1 MFSVDEKTKEE
12 ESANLSLRAAG
23 ADDSEHHSHT
33 SISIDRTTTAAT
45 CACVTQK
52 RKVVDSPGY
61 FLIEGKQVSVA
72 MTDNETESLT
82 ITHTPR
88 TDSKR
93 GVIQTMRFAV
103 EGTGTIIITSKN
115 WSCRMV
121 ESLCTENY
129 ITVPL
134 VMSSPDCFL
143 PARVS
148 NVRS

>member
-1 MFSVDEKTKEE
+1 MSITATRA
-12 ESANLSLRAAG
+12 SASTEQRQLQPVHVWM
-23 ADDSEHHSHT
+23 D
-33 SISIDRTTTAAT
+33 
-45 CACVTQK
+45 TQ

-93 GVIQTMRFAV
+93 GVIQVMRLAV
-103 EGTGTIIITSKN
+103 EGAGTIITSKN
-115 WSCRMV
+115 WSCMMV

-134 VMSSPDCFL
+134 VMSSTDCFL